1 MGRLLAG
8 LFEDLQRG
16 MILWQIVIIALAL
29 VVAWQVALHLR
40 MRLATTTL
48 VADPDSTLNIG
59 IGGMNRE
66 LVPATVLV
74 VLLVGRWVLEYHQPV
89 HLFHIAVPLVLA
101 LVMIRVGLPVA
112 SHVEIDAGSCLIK
125 LSGIERSCAD
135 GRSDR
140 LWRQW
145 YQSGTAGLARGS
157 RTRQGEFDLN
167 LAMYRNFRANG
178 IEILFHNATFGSLA
192 DSTSAIL
199 RRSKSV
205 DSRFVDKIASK
216 ACSRLCYQNL
226 PCGSAPVLY
235 NRRHILL
242 IS

>member
-1 MGRLLAG
+1 MTQDSTVIGRNDKDQSEMGRLLAG

-40 MRLATTTL
+40 MRLAATTL
-48 VADPDSTLNIG
+48 VADPDATLNIG

-145 YQSGTAGLARGS
+145 YQSGTAGLAR
-157 RTRQGEFDLN
+157 R
-167 LAMYRNFRANG
+167 
-178 IEILFHNATFGSLA
+178 IPNA
-192 DSTSAIL
+192 
-199 RRSKSV
+199 
-205 DSRFVDKIASK
+205 AS
-216 ACSRLCYQNL
+216 
-226 PCGSAPVLY
+226 
-235 NRRHILL
+235 
-242 IS
+242 

>member
-1 MGRLLAG
+1 MKTQSEMGRLLAG

-140 LWRQW
+140 FWRQW
-145 YQSGTAGLARGS
+145 YQSGTAGLARGIPNAAS
-157 RTRQGEFDLN
+157 GNRPESGDVQELQRERHRDTFPQRDVWIVGGLN
-167 LAMYRNFRANG
+167 
-178 IEILFHNATFGSLA
+178 FG
-192 DSTSAIL
+192 D
-199 RRSKSV
+199 
-205 DSRFVDKIASK
+205 IAPK
-216 ACSRLCYQNL
+216 
-226 PCGSAPVLY
+226 
-235 NRRHILL
+235 
-242 IS
+242 